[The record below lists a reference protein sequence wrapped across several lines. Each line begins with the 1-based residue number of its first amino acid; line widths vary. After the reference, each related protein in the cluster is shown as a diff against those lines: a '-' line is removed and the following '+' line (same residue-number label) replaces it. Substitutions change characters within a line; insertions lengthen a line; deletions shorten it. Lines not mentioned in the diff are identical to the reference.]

1 MAAGQTCGRLN
12 GRTELV
18 REGSVSQRNG
28 DKARFNRLRKSKI
41 FRRKTIREFRKTL
54 ENNATRPTLAAP
66 ALVSITPLTVEP
78 TG

>member
-28 DKARFNRLRKSKI
+28 DKARFNRLRK
-41 FRRKTIREFRKTL
+41 RKVLLRKQTREFRRAL
-54 ENNATRPTLAAP
+54 EAKPPGTESAAP
-66 ALVSITPLTVEP
+66 K
-78 TG
+78 